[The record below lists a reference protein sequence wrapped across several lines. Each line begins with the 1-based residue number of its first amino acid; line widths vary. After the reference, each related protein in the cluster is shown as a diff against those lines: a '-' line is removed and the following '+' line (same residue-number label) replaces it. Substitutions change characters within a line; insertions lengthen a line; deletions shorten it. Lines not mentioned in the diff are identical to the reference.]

1 LVVDIPEEVV
11 AVGVAVGRFRNQI
24 SALQHRK
31 TRSHSGDPSGRW
43 SIAGSIGEAL
53 VLWSYP
59 VIGKAWVWGAI
70 NSTKTWRDVGPFE
83 VQVTMRQSRDL
94 ILREADLRQGIEE
107 STPYIGIYLQ
117 ASSEDH
123 ATCDWQGEILGWM
136 RLGEGIAH
144 QDAKRMYNTR
154 DVWLLAPELL
164 YPIEAYPE
172 IAAAL
177 SAVAS
182 PSLGTL

>member
-1 LVVDIPEEVV
+1 MVVDIPEEVV

-94 ILREADLRQGIEE
+94 HLMLAGR
-107 STPYIGIYLQ
+107 
-117 ASSEDH
+117 
-123 ATCDWQGEILGWM
+123 
-136 RLGEGIAH
+136 
-144 QDAKRMYNTR
+144 NTR
-154 DVWLLAPELL
+154 VDAFRRGDRSSRRETHV
-164 YPIEAYPE
+164 
-172 IAAAL
+172 
-177 SAVAS
+177 
-182 PSLGTL
+182 